1 MTAIARPDPAS
12 ANYLKEVREH
22 YENYPYPLVN
32 PEDEKQRLY
41 GTILEAFDRLN
52 HFCYEGK
59 RDFTRPFR
67 ALVAGGGTGDA
78 VVHLA
83 EQFRGLAAEIV
94 YLDMST
100 ASMAVAKERLR
111 IRGLDNVT
119 WVHDSLLNIP
129 QLGLGQF
136 DFINC
141 SGVLHHLASPDAG
154 LKILADALKED
165 GAMGI
170 MVYARYGRAA
180 VYPLQEALRMINR
193 DEPDLQQ
200 RVNNA
205 KSVLS
210 HLPATNWFHHSP
222 LSILNEIGADVG
234 IFDLLLHAQDRAY
247 TIPELYQFTAGAGL
261 NILHLFSDDFSLSG
275 GLYQPATY
283 IRDAGVLKRALDL
296 PPKEQQQ
303 LAELLHGKIYKHSFY
318 AAKRQPK
325 TPDPENL
332 DVIPLYSFDIWDGK
346 DAIADIIRHAP
357 ETMVKITQPATNV
370 NILLVKTDHLE
381 AIVRLIDG
389 KRSLREIFR
398 QIMDAPAHRKTKPN
412 FQSLLY
418 EFKGLYNAFH
428 HFNWMY
434 LREKGSCAILYPEE
448 MQKRVPCP
456 REEGAKDAP
465 SP

>member
-1 MTAIARPDPAS
+1 MSLAARPDPAS
-12 ANYLKEVREH
+12 ANYLQEVRAH
-22 YENYPYPLVN
+22 YENFPYPLVN
-32 PEDEKQRLY
+32 PEDEKERLY

-59 RDFTRPFR
+59 RDFTKPFR

-83 EQFRGLAAEIV
+83 EQFRGLPAEII
-94 YLDMST
+94 YLDMSQ
-100 ASMAVAKERLR
+100 ASMAVAKERVR

-119 WVHDSLLNIP
+119 WIHDSLLNIP
-129 QLGLGQF
+129 KLGLGQF

-141 SGVLHHLASPDAG
+141 SGVLHHLADPDAG

-193 DEPDLQQ
+193 DEPNLQQ
-200 RVNNA
+200 RVDNA
-205 KSVLS
+205 KSVLA
-210 HLPATNWFHHSP
+210 HLPPTNWFHHSP
-222 LSILNEIGADVG
+222 LSLLNEIRSDVG

-247 TIPELYQFTAGAGL
+247 TIPELYQFAGKASL

-283 IRDAGVLKRALDL
+283 IRDAGALKRALAL

-318 AAKRQPK
+318 AAKRPLK

-332 DVIPLYSFDIWDGK
+332 DVIPLYSFDICDGRE
-346 DAIADIIRHAP
+346 AIADIIHHAP
-357 ETMVKITQPATNV
+357 ETMVKINQPATNV
-370 NILLVKTDHLE
+370 NILLVKTEHLE
-381 AIVRLIDG
+381 SIVRLIDG

-398 QIMDAPAHRKTKPN
+398 QIMDAPAHRKSKPN
-412 FQSLLY
+412 FQSLIY
-418 EFKGLYNAFH
+418 EFKALYHAFH

-434 LREKGSCAILYPEE
+434 LREKGSSVVLYPDE
-448 MQKRVPCP
+448 MQKRVPVS
-456 REEGAKDAP
+456 DV
-465 SP
+465 